1 MFFVFVIFTVY
12 LLFIQFTNVS
22 ISAAK
27 PQLANQMLARENK
40 IVFVIVLLRHQD
52 EDFIL
57 LIKIERT
64 SQSFQ
69 RS

>member
-1 MFFVFVIFTVY
+1 MFFVFVIFTVSF
-12 LLFIQFTNVS
+12 FIQFTDVS